1 LRGWPNLLALLCPD
15 LNPALLKKAE
25 GTAAVNDGMKEQE
38 EEEEEAEAGDK
49 APAGAR
55 TGSGM

>member
-1 LRGWPNLLALLCPD
+1 
-15 LNPALLKKAE
+15 
-25 GTAAVNDGMKEQE
+25 MKEQE

>member
-1 LRGWPNLLALLCPD
+1 LRDWPNLLALLCPD
-15 LNPALLKKAE
+15 LNPAFLKKAE
-25 GTAAVNDGMKEQE
+25 GTAAVNDGMKQQ
-38 EEEEEAEAGDK
+38 EEEEAEAGDK